1 MLDVRQTQGTTARK
15 YLDHV
20 LYWFKSLRLPPPFLR
35 DDWQLSETL
44 SGAERLAPAGSN
56 AKDPFTTSIIMQLW
70 DTSRFD
76 PKTARGRRNRAI
88 SAFAQLGL
96 ARSES
101 YCVTGG
107 VADFDPAVHLTCRD
121 VEFISSSEFPKAL
134 SVFVCKSK
142 MDKRRFGLVKYF
154 ACTGSR
160 FCAWSTIRNMLVI
173 DRSDASPF
181 DALFVNE
188 KGLPMT
194 YSYWHDELRFAIKEA
209 RLDHLR
215 YNTHSFRRGGA
226 SAAFDAQVEERVIMF
241 GGDWRDPRSLDAYVV
256 REVNIMLRMSRSIA
270 NAKPV
275 FDSVSAAR
283 SRRARQLSGVLDQSS
298 AD

>member
-101 YCVTGG
+101 YCVIGG

-121 VEFISSSEFPKAL
+121 VEFISSSEFSQGPI
-134 SVFVCKSK
+134 
-142 MDKRRFGLVKYF
+142 
-154 ACTGSR
+154 R
-160 FCAWSTIRNMLVI
+160 FCLQI
-173 DRSDASPF
+173 
-181 DALFVNE
+181 
-188 KGLPMT
+188 
-194 YSYWHDELRFAIKEA
+194 
-209 RLDHLR
+209 
-215 YNTHSFRRGGA
+215 
-226 SAAFDAQVEERVIMF
+226 
-241 GGDWRDPRSLDAYVV
+241 
-256 REVNIMLRMSRSIA
+256 
-270 NAKPV
+270 
-275 FDSVSAAR
+275 
-283 SRRARQLSGVLDQSS
+283 
-298 AD
+298 